1 MWPFSMNKK
10 SKKIVDAASY
20 ISVKEETTEEA
31 EIEKMVSKLEDIFYS
46 TSREIVILCIGSDR
60 STGDSLGPLVGK
72 ILKERNIPYPVYGTL
87 KEPINALNIKKV
99 LKKIYETHNDP
110 FVFGIDACLGDER
123 QIGYILI
130 REGWFI
136 PGNAVNRV
144 LPSVGDYH
152 LKAIVN
158 SLDPLSPVHSLNST
172 RLYTVLKLAE
182 IIGEIIS
189 RVAANDRIPRGKLE
203 KTNCPNPEG

>member
-1 MWPFSMNKK
+1 MWPFPINKK
-10 SKKIVDAASY
+10 RKKLVDAASY
-20 ISVKEETTEEA
+20 ISVKETTEEA

-46 TSREIVILCIGSDR
+46 TSKEIVILCIGSDR
-60 STGDSLGPLVGK
+60 STGDALGPLVGK
-72 ILKERNIPYPVYGTL
+72 LLNERNIPYPVYGTL
-87 KEPINALNIKKV
+87 KEPVHALNIKKV
-99 LKKIYETHNDP
+99 LKKIYETHPDP

-123 QIGYILI
+123 QIGFILI
-130 REGWFI
+130 REGPFI

-158 SLDPLSPVHSLNST
+158 TLDPLSPVHSLNST

-182 IIGEIIS
+182 IIGEIIE
-189 RVAANDRIPRGKLE
+189 RVAVNDQIPRGNE
-203 KTNCPNPEG
+203 KKIIVT

>member
-1 MWPFSMNKK
+1 M
-10 SKKIVDAASY
+10 VDAASY
-20 ISVKEETTEEA
+20 ISIKETTEEA
-31 EIEKMVSKLEDIFYS
+31 EIEKMVAKLEEIFYS
-46 TSREIVILCIGSDR
+46 SSREIVILCIGSDR

-72 ILKERNIPYPVYGTL
+72 ILKEKNSPYPVYGTL
-87 KEPINALNIKKV
+87 KEPVHALNIKKV
-99 LKKIYETHNDP
+99 LKKIHQNHQDP
-110 FVFGIDACLGDER
+110 FIFGIDACLGDER

-130 REGWFI
+130 REGSFI
-136 PGNAVNRV
+136 PGNAVNRI

-182 IIGEIIS
+182 IIAEILS
-189 RVAANDRIPRGKLE
+189 RVAANDVTSKRKKE
-203 KTNCPNPEG
+203 KTKVP

>member
-1 MWPFSMNKK
+1 MNKK

-20 ISVKEETTEEA
+20 ISVKETTEEA

-46 TSREIVILCIGSDR
+46 TSKEIVILCIGSDR
-60 STGDSLGPLVGK
+60 STGDSLGPMVGK
-72 ILKERNIPYPVYGTL
+72 LLEERNISYPVYGTL
-87 KEPINALNIKKV
+87 KEPVHALNIKKV
-99 LKKIYETHNDP
+99 LKKIHESHEDP

-123 QIGYILI
+123 QVGYILM
-130 REGWFI
+130 REGPFI

-158 SLDPLSPVHSLNST
+158 TLDPLSPVHSLNST

-182 IIGEIIS
+182 IISEIIA
-189 RVAANDRIPRGKLE
+189 RVAGNDRISRGNEE
-203 KTNCPNPEG
+203 KSIFG